1 MEMSSD
7 DLEHA
12 DINSREEDL
21 PLSRLIFEENRL
33 KSIRFGYEGL
43 PYAGQLPME
52 IELKF
57 NGHAH
62 ILGVFS
68 SIIGLIL
75 FIVSIRSLND

>member
-57 NGHAH
+57 NGHSH
-62 ILGVFS
+62 IGRF
-68 SIIGLIL
+68 
-75 FIVSIRSLND
+75 FIDNWTDSFHCVYPQFK